1 MARGYDA
8 SLLWYTYPMKSLVRR
23 TFRVRFLPFW
33 QHEKQ
38 PTTAP
43 ASERIPAPWQKL
55 LDLAAAD
62 PRPFSELSQE
72 ERWERVSLLEGS
84 LKTEGLPSEKFL
96 RLKRE
101 DVEIEEAKFAR
112 RLG

>member
-1 MARGYDA
+1 
-8 SLLWYTYPMKSLVRR
+8 MKTLVRR
-23 TFRVRFLPFW
+23 TFRVRFVPFW
-33 QHEKQ
+33 QKEKQ
-38 PTTAP
+38 PTLA
-43 ASERIPAPWQKL
+43 AHSKRIPASWQKL

-62 PRPFSELSQE
+62 PRPFSALTQE

-84 LKTEGLPSEKFL
+84 LKTEGLPSEEFL

-101 DVEIEEAKFAR
+101 DVEIEEAKLAR